1 LRIPSL
7 PGTPEI
13 KNREKELIKVILR
26 ERNVCLV
33 AVLGVFA
40 AAALSGCLVAGVS
53 SNGGAFIWP
62 GGIGL
67 LLVVLVMVFL
77 IRRR

>member
-33 AVLGVFA
+33 VVLGLFA

-67 LLVVLVMVFL
+67 LLVVLVIVFL